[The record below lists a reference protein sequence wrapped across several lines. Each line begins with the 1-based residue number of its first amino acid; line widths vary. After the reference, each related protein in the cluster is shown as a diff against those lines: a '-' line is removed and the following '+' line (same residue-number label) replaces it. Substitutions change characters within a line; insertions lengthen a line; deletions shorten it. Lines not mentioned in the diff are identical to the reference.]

1 MRLGILLVGDLSI
14 RDAVTVARDA
24 EAAGLDSVHQ
34 VEAYRSGF
42 VPLAAI
48 AAATSRIGLG
58 TYIVN
63 AYGRSPFLTALSALD
78 LDELSGGRFTLG
90 VGVGNRHLNEQFQ
103 GIAGERPHAK
113 MRDFVEVARRIVA
126 APVGE
131 RVEYEGRVHRIR
143 WRRSFPGA
151 RPSLPVH
158 LAAIFP
164 KMIQVAASVADGV
177 ALGVLVSAPYVREV
191 VRPAIRGAATAA
203 GRDPAAIAIPMGAV
217 VAVDDDRERARD
229 LVRRTIASFF
239 HPLPHPYYDFLLR
252 EQGFAKVADACA
264 RHVPE
269 GRIEAA
275 IEPMD
280 DALVDRLAFAG
291 NAATC
296 ARRLREYEGLVDEA
310 ILLNVSTGDAVRDRY
325 GKAFGIRA
333 ELRA

>member
-1 MRLGILLVGDLSI
+1 
-14 RDAVTVARDA
+14 
-24 EAAGLDSVHQ
+24 
-34 VEAYRSGF
+34 
-42 VPLAAI
+42 
-48 AAATSRIGLG
+48 
-58 TYIVN
+58 
-63 AYGRSPFLTALSALD
+63 
-78 LDELSGGRFTLG
+78 
-90 VGVGNRHLNEQFQ
+90 
-103 GIAGERPHAK
+103 
-113 MRDFVEVARRIVA
+113 
-126 APVGE
+126 
-131 RVEYEGRVHRIR
+131 
-143 WRRSFPGA
+143 
-151 RPSLPVH
+151 
-158 LAAIFP
+158 
-164 KMIQVAASVADGV
+164 
-177 ALGVLVSAPYVREV
+177 
-191 VRPAIRGAATAA
+191 
-203 GRDPAAIAIPMGAV
+203 MGAV

-275 IEPMD
+275 IETMD

-296 ARRLREYEGLVDEA
+296 ARRLREYEGLVDET